1 MRREAD
7 VFRALSDAT
16 RRRLFE
22 QVCRREASVKALT
35 ARLSV
40 SQPAVSQHLA
50 TLRDARL
57 VSERRDGRHV
67 YYRARPEG
75 LAPLVRWIDRYRVF
89 WGDRLARLE
98 RLLDDMPDDAKENQ
112 R

>member
-7 VFRALSDAT
+7 VFRALSDET
-16 RRRLFE
+16 RRALFE
-22 QVCRREASVKALT
+22 QLARREAPVKDLT
-35 ARLSV
+35 ARMQV

-50 TLRDARL
+50 TLRAAGL

-89 WGDRLARLE
+89 WGDRLARLAKV
-98 RLLDDMPDDAKENQ
+98 LDEMPDVPKETK